1 MSDFAKEII
10 SVNIEDEL
18 KQSYLSYA
26 LSVIHG
32 RALPDI
38 RDGLKPVHRRILYAM
53 YDLKNSYNKPYK
65 KSARVVGDVIGKY
78 HPHGDS
84 AVYDAMV
91 RMAQDFSM
99 RYPIVEGQGN
109 FGSIDG
115 DPPAAMR
122 YTEVRMAKITDQM
135 YGDIEKETVSYSPN
149 YDGSEFIPDVLPTK
163 IPNLLVNGSSGIAV
177 GMATNI
183 PPHNLTEVL
192 NASVNLINDPK
203 LSIDDLIKDIS
214 GPDFPTG
221 GTIDGKAGIYEAYK
235 TGRGIIHIRSN
246 TSIEED
252 EKSGKQ
258 SLIINEIPFMVN
270 KAKMLEKIA
279 ELVKEK
285 KIEGITEIR
294 DESDKDGLRVVI
306 EVRKGDSVEV
316 LENNLFAQ
324 TQLEQSFGINF
335 TVLVDG
341 QPKEVNLK
349 EMLEAF
355 IKHRKDIITKRT
367 KYDLKKAKDRGH
379 IVEGL
384 MVAIANID
392 EVITIIKKSKDPK
405 LAADAICKKVWK
417 AGPVEA
423 ILKKVGKD
431 ACKPKGLSNDLGING
446 KKYKLSPDQ
455 AKAILELRLGRLTGL
470 EQDNLSNEFSD
481 IVAKII
487 DLQKILDDKETLKN
501 LMIEE
506 LEEVKTNFGDERRTL
521 INDTRR
527 GITNEDLIPEEM
539 RVLTVSRSGYAKT
552 QPLDEYRE
560 QRRGGQGKA
569 AAAVKEED
577 LIQNLYVLSSHMQIL
592 CFTTKGKVFWLKV
605 YEIPVASRTSKGRPL
620 VNMLNLDDDESVSD
634 ILPVS
639 EFSDD
644 QFIFMATRNG
654 TTKKT
659 NLSLFSK
666 KYKSGIKAINL
677 DEDDKLVGTAITSG
691 DNEILLA
698 SSSGKLIRFNES
710 HVRPMGRTAR
720 GVRGIRLKKDEKLI
734 SLMIADSEKTILCVS
749 ENGYGKKT
757 ALDDFPSHN
766 RGGQGVISMKTSERN
781 GSMVSAALVEDE
793 DGIMLISDKGT
804 MIRTSVSQVPTLS
817 RNTQGVKVITPK
829 EGEKLIECVT
839 IPTRTKITK
848 RTNNAQMEFLRWARC
863 HI

>member
-1 MSDFAKEII
+1 MSEFAKEII

-53 YDLKNSYNKPYK
+53 YDLKNSYNRPYK

-192 NASVNLINDPK
+192 NASVNLIKNPK

-258 SLIINEIPFMVN
+258 SLIIHEIPFMVN

-279 ELVKEK
+279 ELVKDK

-306 EVRKGDSVEV
+306 EVRKGDSVDV

-355 IKHRKDIITKRT
+355 VKHRKDIITKRT

-405 LAADAICKKVWK
+405 LAADALCKKVWK

-431 ACKPKGLSNDLGING
+431 ACKPKGLSKDLGING

-470 EQDNLSNEFSD
+470 EQDNLGNEFSD

-487 DLQKILDDKETLKN
+487 DLQKILDDKETLKS
-501 LMIEE
+501 LMIDE
-506 LEEVKTNFGDERRTL
+506 LEEVKSNFGDDRKTL

-552 QPLDEYRE
+552 QPLGEYRE

-620 VNMLNLDDDESVSD
+620 VNMLNLDDDESVSE

-639 EFSDD
+639 EFRED

-691 DNEILLA
+691 DEEILLA
-698 SSSGKLIRFNES
+698 SSAGKLIRFNES

-720 GVRGIRLKKDEKLI
+720 GVRGLRLKKGEKLI
-734 SLMIADSEKTILCVS
+734 SLMIANPEKTILCVS

-817 RNTQGVKVITPK
+817 RNTQGVKIISPK

-839 IPTRTKITK
+839 IPKED
-848 RTNNAQMEFLRWARC
+848 NQDEEE
-863 HI
+863 

>member
-1 MSDFAKEII
+1 MSEFAKEILPV
-10 SVNIEDEL
+10 SIENEL

-38 RDGLKPVHRRILYAM
+38 RDGLKPVHRRILFAM

-99 RYPIVEGQGN
+99 RYTLVEGQVN

-135 YGDIEKETVSYSPN
+135 LADLEKETVSFSEN
-149 YDGSEFIPDVLPTK
+149 YDGSEHIPDVLPTK
-163 IPNLLVNGSSGIAV
+163 IPNLLINGSSGIAV

-183 PPHNLTEVL
+183 PPHNLTEVI
-192 NASVNLINDPK
+192 NASINLINNPK
-203 LSIDDLIKDIS
+203 ISIDEIIKDIS

-235 TGRGIIHIRSN
+235 TGRGIIHIRSK

-252 EKSGKQ
+252 KNGKQ
-258 SLIINEIPFMVN
+258 SLIIHEIPYMVN
-270 KAKMLEKIA
+270 KARMLEKIA
-279 ELVKEK
+279 ELVKDK

-341 QPKEVNLK
+341 QPKEVDIK
-349 EMLEAF
+349 EILSAF
-355 IKHRKDIITKRT
+355 VKHRKEIIIKRT
-367 KYDLKKAKDRGH
+367 KYDLKKTKERGH

-392 EVITIIKKSKDPK
+392 EVIQIIKKSKDPK
-405 LAADAICKKVWK
+405 IAAEALCKKVWK

-431 ACKPKGLSNDLGING
+431 ACKPSGISKDAGISG
-446 KKYKLSPDQ
+446 KKYKLSKEQ

-470 EQDNLSNEFSD
+470 EQDNLSKEFNE
-481 IVAKII
+481 IINKII
-487 DLQKILDDKETLKN
+487 ELQKILDDKDTLKA
-501 LMIEE
+501 LMISE
-506 LEEVKTNFGDERRTL
+506 LDEIKNNFGDERKTD

-527 GITNEDLIPEEM
+527 GITNEDLIPEET

-569 AAAVKEED
+569 AASVKEED
-577 LIQNLYVLSSHMQIL
+577 LIQNLYVLSSHDQIL

-620 VNMLNLDDDESVSD
+620 VNMLKLDDDERVSD
-634 ILPVS
+634 ILPVND
-639 EFSDD
+639 FSDE
-644 QFIFMATRNG
+644 QYIYMATKKG
-654 TTKKT
+654 TNKKS
-659 NLSLFSK
+659 NLSFFAK

-677 DEDDKLVGTAITSG
+677 DDDDRLIGTAITNG
-691 DNEILLA
+691 QDEILLA
-698 SSSGKLIRFNES
+698 SSSGKLIRFHES
-710 HVRPMGRTAR
+710 KVRPMGRTAR
-720 GVRGIRLKKDEKLI
+720 GVRGMKLKKGESLI
-734 SLMIADSEKTILCVS
+734 SLMVADNTKTVLSFS

-757 ALDDFPSHN
+757 KLDDFPTHN
-766 RGGQGVISMKTSERN
+766 RGGQGVISIKTSERN
-781 GSMVSAALVEDE
+781 GLMVSAKLVEDD

-804 MIRTSVSQVPTLS
+804 MIRTNVNQVPTLS
-817 RNTQGVKVITPK
+817 RNTQGVKIISPK
-829 EGEKLIECVT
+829 DGEKLIECVN
-839 IPTRTKITK
+839 IPKEET
-848 RTNNAQMEFLRWARC
+848 EEE
-863 HI
+863 

>member
-192 NASVNLINDPK
+192 NASVNLINNPK

-335 TVLVDG
+335 TVLIDG

-405 LAADAICKKVWK
+405 LAADALCKKVWK

-431 ACKPKGLSNDLGING
+431 ACKPKGLSKDLGING

-481 IVAKII
+481 IVSKII

-527 GITNEDLIPEEM
+527 GITNEDLIPEEI

-677 DEDDKLVGTAITSG
+677 DEGDKLVGTAITSG

-734 SLMIADSEKTILCVS
+734 SLMIADPEKTILCVS

-804 MIRTSVSQVPTLS
+804 MIRTSVSQVPTLR

-839 IPTRTKITK
+839 IPKED
-848 RTNNAQMEFLRWARC
+848 NEEGE
-863 HI
+863 

>member
-1 MSDFAKEII
+1 MTDFAKEII
-10 SVNIEDEL
+10 PINIEDEL

-38 RDGLKPVHRRILYAM
+38 RDGLKPVHRRILFAM

-91 RMAQDFSM
+91 RMAQDFSL
-99 RYPIVEGQGN
+99 RYTLVEGQGN

-122 YTEVRMAKITDQM
+122 YTEVRMAKITDM
-135 YGDIEKETVSYSPN
+135 MLGDLEKETVSFSPN

-163 IPNLLVNGSSGIAV
+163 IPQLLINGSSGIAV

-183 PPHNLTEVL
+183 PPHNLNEV
-192 NASVNLINDPK
+192 VTGCINLIENPD
-203 LSIDDLIKDIS
+203 LTIDDLIKDIP

-221 GTIDGKAGIYEAYK
+221 GTIDGRAGIYDAYK

-252 EKSGKQ
+252 KSGKQ
-258 SLIINEIPFMVN
+258 SLIIDEIPFMVN
-270 KAKMLEKIA
+270 KARMLEKIA
-279 ELVKEK
+279 ELVKDK

-306 EVRKGDSVEV
+306 EVRKGESVEV

-324 TQLEQSFGINF
+324 TQLEQSFGINL
-335 TVLVDG
+335 TVLSKG

-349 EMLEAF
+349 EILEAF
-355 IKHRKDIITKRT
+355 IEHRKDVIIKRT

-384 MVAIANID
+384 MVSIANID
-392 EVITIIKKSKDPK
+392 EVISIIKKSKDPK
-405 LAADAICKKVWK
+405 VAAEELCKKLWD
-417 AGPVEA
+417 AGPLSA
-423 ILKKVGKD
+423 ILKKVGED
-431 ACKPKGLSNDLGING
+431 ACKPEDLPKDVGING
-446 KKYKLSPDQ
+446 KKYKLSALQ

-470 EQDNLSNEFSD
+470 EQDNLNNEFND
-481 IVAKII
+481 IIAKILE
-487 DLQKILDDKETLKN
+487 LQNILDDKATLKALIIN
-501 LMIEE
+501 E
-506 LEEVKTNFGDERRTL
+506 LNEIKNNFGDERKTL

-527 GITNEDLIPEEM
+527 GITNEDLIPEET

-569 AAAVKEED
+569 AASVKEED
-577 LIQNLYVLSSHMQIL
+577 LIQNLYVLSSHVQIL

-605 YEIPVASRTSKGRPL
+605 YEIPVASRISKGRPL
-620 VNMLNLDDDESVSD
+620 VNMLNLDDDESVSE
-634 ILPVS
+634 ILPVE
-639 EFSDD
+639 EFTEDK
-644 QFIFMATRNG
+644 FIFMATKKG

-659 NLSLFSK
+659 NLSLFAK

-677 DEDDKLVGTAITSG
+677 DDDDVLIGTAITSG
-691 DNEILLA
+691 NDEILLA
-698 SSSGKLIRFNES
+698 SSSGKLIRFSES

-720 GVRGIRLKKDEKLI
+720 GVRGITLKKDEKLI
-734 SLMIADSEKTILCVS
+734 SLMVGDETKTILCVS

-757 ALDDFPSHN
+757 NLDDFPSHN
-766 RGGQGVISMKTSERN
+766 RGGQGVISMKTSDRN
-781 GSMVSAALVEDE
+781 GSMVSSTLVEDN

-804 MIRTSVSQVPTLS
+804 MIRTSVEQVPTLS
-817 RNTQGVKVITPK
+817 RNTQGVKIITPK

-839 IPTRTKITK
+839 IPQEEEDVVEEQEK
-848 RTNNAQMEFLRWARC
+848 
-863 HI
+863 

>member
-1 MSDFAKEII
+1 MTDFAKEILPV
-10 SVNIEDEL
+10 SIENEL

-99 RYPIVEGQGN
+99 RYTLVEGQGN

-135 YGDIEKETVSYSPN
+135 LADLEKETVSFSEN
-149 YDGSEFIPDVLPTK
+149 YDGSEHIPDVLPTK
-163 IPNLLVNGSSGIAV
+163 IPNLLINGSSGIAV

-183 PPHNLTEVL
+183 PPHNLTEVI
-192 NASVNLINDPK
+192 NASINLINNPK
-203 LSIDDLIKDIS
+203 TSIDEIIKDIS

-221 GTIDGKAGIYEAYK
+221 GIIDGKAGIYEAYK
-235 TGRGIIHIRSN
+235 TGRGIIHIRSK

-252 EKSGKQ
+252 KNGKQ
-258 SLIINEIPFMVN
+258 SLIIHEIPYMVN
-270 KAKMLEKIA
+270 KARMLEKIA
-279 ELVKEK
+279 ELVKDK

-341 QPKEVNLK
+341 QPKEVDIK
-349 EMLEAF
+349 EILSAF
-355 IKHRKDIITKRT
+355 VKHRKEIIIKRT
-367 KYDLKKAKDRGH
+367 KYDLKKTKERGH

-392 EVITIIKKSKDPK
+392 EVIQIIKKSKDPK
-405 LAADAICKKVWK
+405 IAAEALCKKVWK

-431 ACKPKGLSNDLGING
+431 ACKPSGISKDAGISG
-446 KKYKLSPDQ
+446 KKYKLSKEQ

-470 EQDNLSNEFSD
+470 EQDNLSKEFNE
-481 IVAKII
+481 IINKII
-487 DLQKILDDKETLKN
+487 ELQKILDDKDTLKA
-501 LMIEE
+501 LMISE
-506 LEEVKTNFGDERRTL
+506 LDEIKNNFGDERKTD

-527 GITNEDLIPEEM
+527 GITNEDLIPEET

-569 AAAVKEED
+569 AASVKEED
-577 LIQNLYVLSSHMQIL
+577 LIQNLYVLSSHDQIL

-620 VNMLNLDDDESVSD
+620 VNMLKLDDDERVSD
-634 ILPVS
+634 ILPVND
-639 EFSDD
+639 FSDD
-644 QFIFMATRNG
+644 QYIYMATKKG
-654 TTKKT
+654 TNKKS
-659 NLSLFSK
+659 NLSFFAK

-677 DEDDKLVGTAITSG
+677 DDDDRLIGTAITNG
-691 DNEILLA
+691 QDEILLA
-698 SSSGKLIRFNES
+698 SSSGKLIRFHES
-710 HVRPMGRTAR
+710 KVRPMGRTAR
-720 GVRGIRLKKDEKLI
+720 GVRGMKLKKGESLI
-734 SLMIADSEKTILCVS
+734 SLMVADNTKTVLCVS

-757 ALDDFPSHN
+757 KLDDFPTHN
-766 RGGQGVISMKTSERN
+766 RGGQGVISIKTSERN
-781 GSMVSAALVEDE
+781 GLMVSAKLVEDD

-804 MIRTSVSQVPTLS
+804 MIRTNVNQVPTLS
-817 RNTQGVKVITPK
+817 RNTQGVKIISPK
-829 EGEKLIECVT
+829 DGEKLIECVN
-839 IPTRTKITK
+839 IPKEET
-848 RTNNAQMEFLRWARC
+848 EEEE
-863 HI
+863 

>member
-1 MSDFAKEII
+1 MTDFAKEII
-10 SVNIEDEL
+10 PVNIEDEL

-38 RDGLKPVHRRILYAM
+38 RDGLKPVHRRILFAM

-91 RMAQDFSM
+91 RMAQDFSL
-99 RYPIVEGQGN
+99 RYTLVEGQGN

-122 YTEVRMAKITDQM
+122 YTEVRMAKITDM
-135 YGDIEKETVSYSPN
+135 MLGDLEKETVSFSPN

-163 IPNLLVNGSSGIAV
+163 IPNLLINGSSGIAV

-183 PPHNLTEVL
+183 PPHNLNEVITGCI
-192 NASVNLINDPK
+192 NLIEDPN
-203 LSIDDLIKDIS
+203 LSIDDLIKDIP

-221 GTIDGKAGIYEAYK
+221 GTIDGRAGIYEAYK

-252 EKSGKQ
+252 KSGKQ
-258 SLIINEIPFMVN
+258 SLIIDEIPFMVN
-270 KAKMLEKIA
+270 KARMLEKIA

-324 TQLEQSFGINF
+324 TQLEQSFGINL
-335 TVLVDG
+335 TVLSKG

-349 EMLEAF
+349 EILEAF
-355 IKHRKDIITKRT
+355 IDHRKDVIIKRT
-367 KYDLKKAKDRGH
+367 KYDLRKAKDRGH

-384 MVAIANID
+384 MVSIANID
-392 EVITIIKKSKDPK
+392 EVISIIKKSKDPK
-405 LAADAICKKVWK
+405 VAAEELCKKQWD
-417 AGPVEA
+417 AGPLSA
-423 ILKKVGKD
+423 ILKKVGED
-431 ACKPKGLSNDLGING
+431 ACKPEDLPKDVGING
-446 KKYKLSPDQ
+446 KKYKLSALQ

-470 EQDNLSNEFSD
+470 EQDNLNNEFND
-481 IVAKII
+481 IIAKILE
-487 DLQKILDDKETLKN
+487 LQNILDDKATLKA
-501 LMIEE
+501 LIIDE
-506 LEEVKTNFGDERRTL
+506 LNNIKNNFGDERKTL

-527 GITNEDLIPEEM
+527 GITNEDLIPEET
-539 RVLTVSRSGYAKT
+539 RVLTISRSGYAKT

-569 AAAVKEED
+569 AASVKEED
-577 LIQNLYVLSSHMQIL
+577 LIQNLYVLSSHVQIL

-605 YEIPVASRTSKGRPL
+605 YEIPVASRISKGRPL
-620 VNMLNLDDDESVSD
+620 VNMLNLDDDESVSE
-634 ILPVS
+634 ILPVE
-639 EFSDD
+639 EFSEDK
-644 QFIFMATRNG
+644 FIFMATKKG

-659 NLSLFSK
+659 NLSLFAK

-677 DEDDKLVGTAITSG
+677 DDDDVLIGTAITSG

-698 SSSGKLIRFNES
+698 SSSGKLIRFSES

-720 GVRGIRLKKDEKLI
+720 GVRGITLKKGEKLI
-734 SLMIADSEKTILCVS
+734 SLMVGDETKTILCVS

-757 ALDDFPSHN
+757 NLDDFPSHN
-766 RGGQGVISMKTSERN
+766 RGGQGVISMKTSDRN
-781 GSMVSAALVEDE
+781 GSMVSSTLVEDN

-804 MIRTSVSQVPTLS
+804 MIRTSVEQVPTLS
-817 RNTQGVKVITPK
+817 RNTQGVKIITPK

-839 IPTRTKITK
+839 IPQEEEDVVEELEK
-848 RTNNAQMEFLRWARC
+848 
-863 HI
+863 

>member
-1 MSDFAKEII
+1 MSDFAKEIL

-135 YGDIEKETVSYSPN
+135 YGDIEKDTVSYSPN

-192 NASVNLINDPK
+192 NASINLINNPK
-203 LSIDDLIKDIS
+203 ISIDDLIKDIS

-235 TGRGIIHIRSN
+235 TGRGIIHTRSN

-258 SLIINEIPFMVN
+258 SLIVNEIPYMVN
-270 KAKMLEKIA
+270 KARMLEKIA

-355 IKHRKDIITKRT
+355 VKHRKDIITKRT
-367 KYDLKKAKDRGH
+367 KYDLKKAKERGH

-405 LAADAICKKVWK
+405 IAAEALCKKSWK

-423 ILKKVGKD
+423 ILKKVGND
-431 ACKPKGLSNDLGING
+431 ACKPKGLSKELGIKG
-446 KKYKLSPDQ
+446 KKYKLSSDQ

-470 EQDNLSNEFSD
+470 EQDNLSNEFAD
-481 IVAKII
+481 IVSKII

-501 LMIEE
+501 LMIDE
-506 LEEVKTNFGDERRTL
+506 LDEIKKNFGDERRTL

-639 EFSDD
+639 EFSENEY
-644 QFIFMATRNG
+644 IFMATKKG

-677 DEDDKLVGTAITSG
+677 DEDDKLIGTAITSG
-691 DNEILLA
+691 EEEILLA
-698 SSSGKLIRFNES
+698 SSAGKLIRFNET

-734 SLMIADSEKTILCVS
+734 SLMVGDPSKTILCVS
-749 ENGYGKKT
+749 ENGFGKKT
-757 ALDDFPSHN
+757 KLDDFPSHN
-766 RGGQGVISMKTSERN
+766 RGGQGVISMKTSDRN

-804 MIRTSVSQVPTLS
+804 MIRTSVSQVPTLN
-817 RNTQGVKVITPK
+817 RNTQGVKIISPK
-829 EGEKLIECVT
+829 DGEKLIECVT
-839 IPTRTKITK
+839 IP
-848 RTNNAQMEFLRWARC
+848 NEEDQEE
-863 HI
+863 

>member
-1 MSDFAKEII
+1 MSEFAKEII

-53 YDLKNSYNKPYK
+53 YDLKNSYNRPYK

-192 NASVNLINDPK
+192 NASVNLIKNPK

-258 SLIINEIPFMVN
+258 SLIIHEIPFMVN

-279 ELVKEK
+279 ELVKDK

-306 EVRKGDSVEV
+306 EVRKGDSVDV

-335 TVLVDG
+335 TVLVEG

-355 IKHRKDIITKRT
+355 VKHRKDIITKRT

-405 LAADAICKKVWK
+405 LAADALCKKVWK

-431 ACKPKGLSNDLGING
+431 ACKPKGLSKDLGING
-446 KKYKLSPDQ
+446 KKYKLSSDQ

-487 DLQKILDDKETLKN
+487 DLQKILDDKETLKS
-501 LMIEE
+501 LMIDE
-506 LEEVKTNFGDERRTL
+506 LEEVKSNFGDDRKTL

-620 VNMLNLDDDESVSD
+620 VNMLNLDDDESVSE

-639 EFSDD
+639 EFRED

-691 DNEILLA
+691 DEEILLA
-698 SSSGKLIRFNES
+698 SSAGKLIRFNES

-720 GVRGIRLKKDEKLI
+720 GVRGLRLKKGEKLI
-734 SLMIADSEKTILCVS
+734 SLMIANPEKTILCVS

-817 RNTQGVKVITPK
+817 RNTQGVKIISPK

-839 IPTRTKITK
+839 IPKED
-848 RTNNAQMEFLRWARC
+848 NEEEEE
-863 HI
+863 

>member
-10 SVNIEDEL
+10 NVNIQDEL

-38 RDGLKPVHRRILYAM
+38 RDGLKPVHRRILFAM
-53 YDLKNSYNKPYK
+53 HDLKNTYNKPYK

-84 AVYDAMV
+84 AVYEAMV

-99 RYPIVEGQGN
+99 RYMVVEGQGN

-115 DPPAAMR
+115 DRPAAMR
-122 YTEVRMAKITDQM
+122 YTEVRMAKITDHM
-135 YGDIEKETVSYSPN
+135 LNDLEKDTVSFSPN

-163 IPNLLVNGSSGIAV
+163 VPYLLINGSSGIAV

-183 PPHNLTEVL
+183 PPHNLTEV
-192 NASVNLINDPK
+192 INGCLK
-203 LSIDDLIKDIS
+203 LVDNPDSSIDELIHEIS

-221 GTIDGKAGIYEAYK
+221 GTIDGRAGIYEAYK

-252 EKSGKQ
+252 KNGKQ
-258 SLIINEIPFMVN
+258 SLIVNEIPYMVN

-324 TQLEQSFGINF
+324 TQLEQSFGINL
-335 TVLVDG
+335 TVLVEG

-349 EMLEAF
+349 EILEAF

-367 KYDLKKAKDRGH
+367 IFDLKKAKERGH

-405 LAADAICKKVWK
+405 VAAEALIKKQWK

-431 ACKPKGLSNDLGING
+431 ACKPLDIKAEYGLNG
-446 KKYKLSPDQ
+446 KKYKLSPEQ

-470 EQDNLSNEFSD
+470 EQDNLNSEFSD
-481 IVAKII
+481 IIEKI
-487 DLQKILDDKETLKN
+487 LEFQKILDDKATLEALLVDELNEIKN
-501 LMIEE
+501 
-506 LEEVKTNFGDERRTL
+506 NFGDERRTL

-527 GITNEDLIPEEM
+527 GITNEDLIPEET
-539 RVLTVSRSGYAKT
+539 RVLTISRSGYAKT

-577 LIQNLYVLSSHMQIL
+577 LIQNLYVLSSHTQIL

-634 ILPVS
+634 ILPVG
-639 EFSDD
+639 EFSEDE
-644 QFIFMATRNG
+644 FVFMATRNG

-677 DEDDKLVGTAITSG
+677 DDDDRLIGTAITTG
-691 DNEILLA
+691 NQEILLA
-698 SSSGKLIRFNES
+698 SSAGKLIRFAEDQ
-710 HVRPMGRTAR
+710 VRHMGRTAR
-720 GVRGIRLKKDEKLI
+720 GVRGMKLKKDEKII
-734 SLMIADSEKTILCVS
+734 SLMIADDTKTVLCVS

-757 ALDDFPSHN
+757 NLDDFPAHN

-781 GSMVSAALVEDE
+781 GLMVSSALVD
-793 DGIMLISDKGT
+793 DDAGIMLISDKGT
-804 MIRTSVSQVPTLS
+804 MIRTSVSQIPTLS

-829 EGEKLIECVT
+829 DGEKLIECVT
-839 IPTRTKITK
+839 IPDEDEDEVE
-848 RTNNAQMEFLRWARC
+848 ASE
-863 HI
+863 

>member
-1 MSDFAKEII
+1 MSEFAKEII

-135 YGDIEKETVSYSPN
+135 YGDLEKETVSFSPN

-163 IPNLLVNGSSGIAV
+163 IPTLLVNGSSGIAV

-192 NASVNLINDPK
+192 NACINLINDPK

-221 GTIDGKAGIYEAYK
+221 GTIDGRAGIYEAYK
-235 TGRGIIHIRSN
+235 TGRGIIHTRSN

-258 SLIINEIPFMVN
+258 SLIINEIPYMVN
-270 KAKMLEKIA
+270 KARMLEKIA
-279 ELVKEK
+279 ELVKDK

-355 IKHRKDIITKRT
+355 VKHRKDIITKRT
-367 KYDLKKAKDRGH
+367 KYDLKKAKERGH

-405 LAADAICKKVWK
+405 LAAEALCKKDWK

-423 ILKKVGKD
+423 ILKKVGSD
-431 ACKPKGLSNDLGING
+431 ACKPKGLSKDLGISG
-446 KKYKLSPDQ
+446 KKYKLSADQ

-470 EQDNLSNEFSD
+470 EQDNLSNEFAD
-481 IVAKII
+481 IVSKIT
-487 DLQKILDDKETLKN
+487 DLQKILDDKVVLKT
-501 LMIEE
+501 LMINE
-506 LEEVKTNFGDERRTL
+506 LDEIRNNFGDERRTK

-634 ILPVS
+634 ILPVN
-639 EFSDD
+639 EFSED
-644 QFIFMATRNG
+644 QFIFMATKKG

-677 DEDDKLVGTAITSG
+677 DDDDKLIGTAITSG
-691 DNEILLA
+691 DDEILLA

-710 HVRPMGRTAR
+710 HVRQMGRTAR
-720 GVRGIRLKKDEKLI
+720 GVRGIRLKKDERLI
-734 SLMIADSEKTILCVS
+734 SLMVGDPMKTILCVS

-757 ALDDFPSHN
+757 KLDDFPSHN

-804 MIRTSVSQVPTLS
+804 MIRTSVAQVPTLS
-817 RNTQGVKVITPK
+817 RNTQGVKIISPK
-829 EGEKLIECVT
+829 DGEKLIECVT
-839 IPTRTKITK
+839 IP
-848 RTNNAQMEFLRWARC
+848 NEEDQEEE
-863 HI
+863 

>member
-53 YDLKNSYNKPYK
+53 YDLKNSFNKPYK

-99 RYPIVEGQGN
+99 RYMLVQGQGN

-135 YGDIEKETVSYSPN
+135 LNDLEKETVSFSPN
-149 YDGSEFIPDVLPTK
+149 YDGSEYIPDVLPTK

-183 PPHNLTEVL
+183 PPHNLNEVI
-192 NASVNLINDPK
+192 NGSISLIHNPK
-203 LSIDDLIKDIS
+203 ISIDELIKDIS

-235 TGRGIIHIRSN
+235 TGRGIIHVRSN

-252 EKSGKQ
+252 KSGKQ

-270 KAKMLEKIA
+270 KARMLEKIA
-279 ELVKEK
+279 ELVKDK

-306 EVRKGDSVEV
+306 EIRKGDSADVI
-316 LENNLFAQ
+316 ENNLFSQ

-349 EMLEAF
+349 EMLHAF
-355 IKHRKDIITKRT
+355 IKHRKEIITKRT
-367 KYDLKKAKDRGH
+367 KYDLKKAKERGH

-392 EVITIIKKSKDPK
+392 EVILIIKKSKDPK
-405 LAADAICKKVWK
+405 VASEALSKKIWK

-423 ILKKVGKD
+423 ILKKVGND
-431 ACKPKGLSNDLGING
+431 ACKPKGIDKSLGIKG
-446 KKYKLSPDQ
+446 KKYKLSNDQ

-470 EQDNLSNEFSD
+470 EQDNLSSEFNE
-481 IVAKII
+481 IVTKIMA
-487 DLQKILDDKETLKN
+487 LQKILDDKDTLKS

-506 LEEVKTNFGDERRTL
+506 LEDIQNSFGDDRKTK

-527 GITNEDLIPEEM
+527 GITNEDLIPEET

-569 AAAVKEED
+569 AASVKEED
-577 LIQNLYVLSSHMQIL
+577 LIQNLYVLSSHVQIL

-620 VNMLNLDDDESVSD
+620 VNMLNLDDDESVSE
-634 ILPVS
+634 ILPVD
-639 EFSDD
+639 EFSEDK
-644 QFIFMATRNG
+644 FIFMATQKG

-659 NLSLFSK
+659 QLSLFAK

-677 DEDDKLVGTAITSG
+677 DEDDKLIGSAITSG
-691 DNEILLA
+691 NDEILLA
-698 SSSGKLIRFNES
+698 SNAGKLIRFNES
-710 HVRPMGRTAR
+710 HVRAMGRTAR
-720 GVRGIRLKKDEKLI
+720 GVRGIKLKKDAKLI
-734 SLMIADSEKTILCVS
+734 SLMLGNPNKTILCVS

-757 ALDDFPSHN
+757 KLDDFPSHN

-781 GSMVSAALVEDE
+781 GLMVSATLVDDE

-804 MIRTSVSQVPTLS
+804 MIRTSVSQIPTLS
-817 RNTQGVKVITPK
+817 RNTQGVKIITPK
-829 EGEKLIECVT
+829 EGEKLTECVN
-839 IPTRTKITK
+839 IPSEEE
-848 RTNNAQMEFLRWARC
+848 QE
-863 HI
+863 

>member
-1 MSDFAKEII
+1 MSEFAKEII

-53 YDLKNSYNKPYK
+53 YDLKNSYNRPYK

-192 NASVNLINDPK
+192 NASVNLIKNPK
-203 LSIDDLIKDIS
+203 LSIDDLIKNIS

-258 SLIINEIPFMVN
+258 SLIIHEIPFMVN

-279 ELVKEK
+279 ELVKDK

-306 EVRKGDSVEV
+306 EVRKGDSVDV

-355 IKHRKDIITKRT
+355 VKHRKDIITKRT

-405 LAADAICKKVWK
+405 LAADALCKKVWK

-431 ACKPKGLSNDLGING
+431 ACKPKGLSKDLGING

-487 DLQKILDDKETLKN
+487 DLQKILDDKETLKS
-501 LMIEE
+501 LMIDE
-506 LEEVKTNFGDERRTL
+506 LEEVKSNFGDDRKTL

-620 VNMLNLDDDESVSD
+620 VNMLNLDDDESVSE

-639 EFSDD
+639 EFRED

-691 DNEILLA
+691 DEEILLA
-698 SSSGKLIRFNES
+698 SSAGKLIRFNES

-720 GVRGIRLKKDEKLI
+720 GVRGLRLKKGEKLI
-734 SLMIADSEKTILCVS
+734 SLMIANPEKTILCVS

-817 RNTQGVKVITPK
+817 RNTQGVKIISPK

-839 IPTRTKITK
+839 IPKED
-848 RTNNAQMEFLRWARC
+848 NEEEEE
-863 HI
+863 

>member
-10 SVNIEDEL
+10 NVNIQDEL

-38 RDGLKPVHRRILYAM
+38 RDGLKPVHRRILFAM
-53 YDLKNSYNKPYK
+53 HDLKNTYNKPYK

-84 AVYDAMV
+84 AVYEAMV

-99 RYPIVEGQGN
+99 RYMVVEGQGN

-115 DPPAAMR
+115 DRPAAMR
-122 YTEVRMAKITDQM
+122 YTEVRMAKITDHM
-135 YGDIEKETVSYSPN
+135 LGDLEKDTVSFSPN

-163 IPNLLVNGSSGIAV
+163 IPYLLINGSSGIAV

-183 PPHNLTEVL
+183 PPHNLTEV
-192 NASVNLINDPK
+192 INGCLK
-203 LSIDDLIKDIS
+203 LVEKPDSSIDDLIHEIS

-221 GTIDGKAGIYEAYK
+221 GTIDGRAGIYEAYK

-252 EKSGKQ
+252 KNGKQ
-258 SLIINEIPFMVN
+258 SLIVNEIPYMVN

-324 TQLEQSFGINF
+324 TQLEQSFGINL

-341 QPKEVNLK
+341 QPREVNLK
-349 EMLEAF
+349 EILEAF
-355 IKHRKDIITKRT
+355 IKHRKNIITKRT
-367 KYDLKKAKDRGH
+367 IFDLKKAKERGH

-405 LAADAICKKVWK
+405 VAAEALIKKQWK

-431 ACKPKGLSNDLGING
+431 ACKPLDTKAEYGLNG

-470 EQDNLSNEFSD
+470 EQDNLNSEFSD
-481 IVAKII
+481 IVEKILE
-487 DLQKILDDKETLKN
+487 LQKILDDKATLETILVNELNEIKN
-501 LMIEE
+501 
-506 LEEVKTNFGDERRTL
+506 NFGDERRTL

-527 GITNEDLIPEEM
+527 GITNEDLIPEET
-539 RVLTVSRSGYAKT
+539 RVLTISRSGYAKT

-577 LIQNLYVLSSHMQIL
+577 LIQNLYVLSSHTQIL

-634 ILPVS
+634 ILPVG
-639 EFSDD
+639 EFSED
-644 QFIFMATRNG
+644 QFVFMATRNG

-677 DEDDKLVGTAITSG
+677 DDDDRLIGTAITNGSQ
-691 DNEILLA
+691 EILLA
-698 SSSGKLIRFNES
+698 SSSGKLIRFEEDQ
-710 HVRPMGRTAR
+710 VRHMGRTAR
-720 GVRGIRLKKDEKLI
+720 GVRGMKLKKDEKII
-734 SLMIADSEKTILCVS
+734 SLMIADNTKTVLCVS

-757 ALDDFPSHN
+757 NLDDFPAHN

-781 GSMVSAALVEDE
+781 GLMVSSALVD
-793 DGIMLISDKGT
+793 DDAGIMLISDKGT
-804 MIRTSVSQVPTLS
+804 MIRTSVSQIPTLS

-829 EGEKLIECVT
+829 DGEKLIECVT
-839 IPTRTKITK
+839 IPDEDE
-848 RTNNAQMEFLRWARC
+848 NEVEEEASE
-863 HI
+863 

>member
-10 SVNIEDEL
+10 NVNIQDEL

-38 RDGLKPVHRRILYAM
+38 RDGLKPVHRRILFAM
-53 YDLKNSYNKPYK
+53 HDLKNTYNKPYK

-84 AVYDAMV
+84 AVYEAMV

-99 RYPIVEGQGN
+99 RYMVVEGQGN

-115 DPPAAMR
+115 DRPAAMR

-135 YGDIEKETVSYSPN
+135 LGDLEKDTVSFSPN

-163 IPNLLVNGSSGIAV
+163 IPNLLINGSSGIAV

-183 PPHNLTEVL
+183 PPHNLTEV
-192 NASVNLINDPK
+192 INGCLRLLSNPK
-203 LSIDDLIKDIS
+203 TSIDDLIQDIS

-246 TSIEED
+246 TTIEED
-252 EKSGKQ
+252 KNGKQ
-258 SLIINEIPFMVN
+258 SIVVNEIPYMVN

-316 LENNLFAQ
+316 LENNLFSQ
-324 TQLEQSFGINF
+324 TQLEQSFGINL
-335 TVLVDG
+335 TVLSEG

-349 EMLEAF
+349 EILEAF
-355 IKHRKDIITKRT
+355 IGHRKDIITKRT
-367 KYDLKKAKDRGH
+367 IFDLKKAKERGH

-405 LAADAICKKVWK
+405 VAAAALVKKSWK

-431 ACKPKGLSNDLGING
+431 ACKPSNVGAEYGLKG
-446 KKYKLSPDQ
+446 KKYKLSPEQ

-470 EQDNLSNEFSD
+470 EQDNLNAEFND
-481 IVAKII
+481 IVTKILE
-487 DLQKILDDKETLKN
+487 LQKILDDKSTLEA
-501 LMIEE
+501 LLVSE
-506 LEEVKTNFGDERRTL
+506 LNEIKDNFGDERRTL

-527 GITNEDLIPEEM
+527 GITNEDLIPEET
-539 RVLTVSRSGYAKT
+539 RVLTISRSGYAKT

-560 QRRGGQGKA
+560 QKRGGQGKA
-569 AAAVKEED
+569 AASVKEED
-577 LIQNLYVLSSHMQIL
+577 LIQNLYVLSSHTQIL

-620 VNMLNLDDDESVSD
+620 VNMLNLDDDESVSE
-634 ILPVS
+634 ILPVG

-644 QFIFMATRNG
+644 KFIFMATKNG

-677 DEDDKLVGTAITSG
+677 DDDDRLIGTAITDG
-691 DNEILLA
+691 NQQILLA
-698 SSSGKLIRFNES
+698 SSAGKLIRFNEE
-710 HVRPMGRTAR
+710 HVRHMGRTAR
-720 GVRGIRLKKDEKLI
+720 GVRGMKLKKGEKII
-734 SLMIADSEKTILCVS
+734 SLMIADNTKTVLCVS

-757 ALDDFPSHN
+757 NLDDFPSHN

-781 GSMVSAALVEDE
+781 GAMVSSALVND
-793 DGIMLISDKGT
+793 DAGIMLISDKGT
-804 MIRTSVSQVPTLS
+804 MIRTSVSQIPTLS

-839 IPTRTKITK
+839 IPDDGEDDDAKDG
-848 RTNNAQMEFLRWARC
+848 ASE
-863 HI
+863 

>member
-1 MSDFAKEII
+1 MSEFAKEILPV
-10 SVNIEDEL
+10 SIENEL

-38 RDGLKPVHRRILYAM
+38 RDGLKPVHRRILFAM

-99 RYPIVEGQGN
+99 RYTLVEGQGN

-135 YGDIEKETVSYSPN
+135 LADLEKETVSFSEN
-149 YDGSEFIPDVLPTK
+149 YDGSEHIPDVLPTK
-163 IPNLLVNGSSGIAV
+163 IPNLLINGSSGIAV

-183 PPHNLTEVL
+183 PPHNLTEVI
-192 NASVNLINDPK
+192 NASINLINNPK
-203 LSIDDLIKDIS
+203 ISIDEIIKDIS

-221 GTIDGKAGIYEAYK
+221 GIIDGKAGIYEAYK
-235 TGRGIIHIRSN
+235 TGRGIIHIRSK

-252 EKSGKQ
+252 KNGKQ
-258 SLIINEIPFMVN
+258 SLIIHEIPYMVN
-270 KAKMLEKIA
+270 KARMLEKIA
-279 ELVKEK
+279 ELVKDK

-341 QPKEVNLK
+341 QPKEVDIK
-349 EMLEAF
+349 EILSAF
-355 IKHRKDIITKRT
+355 VKHRKEIIIKRT
-367 KYDLKKAKDRGH
+367 KYDLKKTKERGH

-392 EVITIIKKSKDPK
+392 EVIQIIKKSKDPK
-405 LAADAICKKVWK
+405 IAAEALCKKSWK

-431 ACKPKGLSNDLGING
+431 ACKPSGISKDAGISG
-446 KKYKLSPDQ
+446 KKYKLSKEQ

-470 EQDNLSNEFSD
+470 EQDNLSKEFNEIID
-481 IVAKII
+481 KII
-487 DLQKILDDKETLKN
+487 QLQKILDDKDTLKA
-501 LMIEE
+501 LMISE
-506 LEEVKTNFGDERRTL
+506 LDEIKNNFGDERKTD

-527 GITNEDLIPEEM
+527 GITNEDLIPEET

-569 AAAVKEED
+569 AASVKEED
-577 LIQNLYVLSSHMQIL
+577 LIQNLYVLSSHDQIL

-620 VNMLNLDDDESVSD
+620 VNMLKLDDDERVSD
-634 ILPVS
+634 ILPVND
-639 EFSDD
+639 FSDD
-644 QFIFMATRNG
+644 QYIYMATKKG
-654 TTKKT
+654 TNKKS
-659 NLSLFSK
+659 NLSFFAK

-677 DEDDKLVGTAITSG
+677 DDDDRLIGTAITNG
-691 DNEILLA
+691 QDEILLA
-698 SSSGKLIRFNES
+698 SSSGKLIRFHES
-710 HVRPMGRTAR
+710 KVRPMGRTAR
-720 GVRGIRLKKDEKLI
+720 GVRGMKLKKGESLI
-734 SLMIADSEKTILCVS
+734 SLMVADNTKTVLCVS

-757 ALDDFPSHN
+757 KLDDFPTHN
-766 RGGQGVISMKTSERN
+766 RGGQGVISIKTSERN
-781 GSMVSAALVEDE
+781 GLMVSAKLVEDD

-804 MIRTSVSQVPTLS
+804 MIRTNVNQVPTLS
-817 RNTQGVKVITPK
+817 RNTQGVKIISPK
-829 EGEKLIECVT
+829 DGEKLIECVN
-839 IPTRTKITK
+839 IPKEET
-848 RTNNAQMEFLRWARC
+848 EEE
-863 HI
+863 

>member
-10 SVNIEDEL
+10 NVNIQDEL

-38 RDGLKPVHRRILYAM
+38 RDGLKPVHRRILFAM
-53 YDLKNSYNKPYK
+53 HDLKNTYNKPYK

-84 AVYDAMV
+84 AVYEAMV

-99 RYPIVEGQGN
+99 RYMVVEGQGN

-115 DPPAAMR
+115 DRPAAMR
-122 YTEVRMAKITDQM
+122 YTEVRMAKITDHM
-135 YGDIEKETVSYSPN
+135 LGDLEKDTVSFSPN

-163 IPNLLVNGSSGIAV
+163 VPYLLINGSSGIAV

-183 PPHNLTEVL
+183 PPHNLTEV
-192 NASVNLINDPK
+192 INGCLK
-203 LSIDDLIKDIS
+203 LVDNPDSSIDELIHEIS

-221 GTIDGKAGIYEAYK
+221 GTIDGRAGIYEAYK

-252 EKSGKQ
+252 KNGKQ
-258 SLIINEIPFMVN
+258 SLIVNEIPYMVN

-324 TQLEQSFGINF
+324 TQLEQSFGINL
-335 TVLVDG
+335 TVLVEG

-349 EMLEAF
+349 EILEAF

-367 KYDLKKAKDRGH
+367 IFDLKKAKERGH

-405 LAADAICKKVWK
+405 VAAEALIKKQWK

-431 ACKPKGLSNDLGING
+431 ACKPLDIKAEYGLNG
-446 KKYKLSPDQ
+446 KKYKLSPEQ

-470 EQDNLSNEFSD
+470 EQDNLNSEFTD
-481 IVAKII
+481 IIEKI
-487 DLQKILDDKETLKN
+487 LEFQKILDDKATLEALLVDELNEIKN
-501 LMIEE
+501 
-506 LEEVKTNFGDERRTL
+506 NFGDERRTL

-527 GITNEDLIPEEM
+527 GITNEDLIPEET
-539 RVLTVSRSGYAKT
+539 RVLTISRSGYAKT

-577 LIQNLYVLSSHMQIL
+577 LIQNLYVLSSHTQIL

-634 ILPVS
+634 ILPVG
-639 EFSDD
+639 EFSEDE
-644 QFIFMATRNG
+644 FVFMATRNG

-677 DEDDKLVGTAITSG
+677 DDDDRLIGTAITTG
-691 DNEILLA
+691 NQEILLA
-698 SSSGKLIRFNES
+698 SSAGKLIRFAEDQ
-710 HVRPMGRTAR
+710 VRHMGRTAR
-720 GVRGIRLKKDEKLI
+720 GVRGMKLKKDEKII
-734 SLMIADSEKTILCVS
+734 SLMIADDTKTVLCVS

-757 ALDDFPSHN
+757 NLDDFPAHN

-781 GSMVSAALVEDE
+781 GLMVSSALVD
-793 DGIMLISDKGT
+793 DDAGIMLISDKGT
-804 MIRTSVSQVPTLS
+804 MIRTSVSQIPTLS

-829 EGEKLIECVT
+829 DGEKLIECVT
-839 IPTRTKITK
+839 IPDEDEDEVE
-848 RTNNAQMEFLRWARC
+848 ASE
-863 HI
+863 

>member
-192 NASVNLINDPK
+192 NASVNLINNPK

-405 LAADAICKKVWK
+405 LAADALCKKVWK

-431 ACKPKGLSNDLGING
+431 ACKPKGLSKDLGING

-666 KYKSGIKAINL
+666 NINQ
-677 DEDDKLVGTAITSG
+677 V
-691 DNEILLA
+691 
-698 SSSGKLIRFNES
+698 
-710 HVRPMGRTAR
+710 
-720 GVRGIRLKKDEKLI
+720 LK
-734 SLMIADSEKTILCVS
+734 
-749 ENGYGKKT
+749 
-757 ALDDFPSHN
+757 
-766 RGGQGVISMKTSERN
+766 Q
-781 GSMVSAALVEDE
+781 
-793 DGIMLISDKGT
+793 
-804 MIRTSVSQVPTLS
+804 
-817 RNTQGVKVITPK
+817 
-829 EGEKLIECVT
+829 
-839 IPTRTKITK
+839 
-848 RTNNAQMEFLRWARC
+848 
-863 HI
+863 

>member
-1 MSDFAKEII
+1 MSEFAKEII

-135 YGDIEKETVSYSPN
+135 YGDHEKETVSFSPN

-163 IPNLLVNGSSGIAV
+163 IPTLLVNGSSGIAV

-192 NASVNLINDPK
+192 NACINLINDPK

-221 GTIDGKAGIYEAYK
+221 GTIDGRAGIYEAYK
-235 TGRGIIHIRSN
+235 TGRGIIHTRSN

-258 SLIINEIPFMVN
+258 SLIINEIPYMVN
-270 KAKMLEKIA
+270 KARMLEKIA
-279 ELVKEK
+279 ELVKDK

-355 IKHRKDIITKRT
+355 VKHRKDIITKRT
-367 KYDLKKAKDRGH
+367 KYDLKKAKERGH

-405 LAADAICKKVWK
+405 LAAEALCKKDWK

-423 ILKKVGKD
+423 ILKKVGSD
-431 ACKPKGLSNDLGING
+431 ACKPKGLSKDLGISG
-446 KKYKLSPDQ
+446 KKYKLSADQ

-470 EQDNLSNEFSD
+470 EQDNLSNEFAD
-481 IVAKII
+481 IVLKIT
-487 DLQKILDDKETLKN
+487 DLQKILDDKVVLKT
-501 LMIEE
+501 LMIDE
-506 LEEVKTNFGDERRTL
+506 LDEIRNNFGDERRTM
-521 INDTRR
+521 INDTRW

-577 LIQNLYVLSSHMQIL
+577 LIQNLYVLSSHIQIL

-634 ILPVS
+634 ILPVN
-639 EFSDD
+639 EFSED
-644 QFIFMATRNG
+644 QFIFMATKKG

-677 DEDDKLVGTAITSG
+677 DDDDKLIGTAITSG
-691 DNEILLA
+691 DDEILLA

-710 HVRPMGRTAR
+710 HVRQMGRTAR
-720 GVRGIRLKKDEKLI
+720 GVRGIRLKKDERLI
-734 SLMIADSEKTILCVS
+734 SLMVGDPMKTILCVS

-757 ALDDFPSHN
+757 KLDDFPSHN

-804 MIRTSVSQVPTLS
+804 MIRTSVAQVPTLS
-817 RNTQGVKVITPK
+817 RNTQGVKIISPK
-829 EGEKLIECVT
+829 DGEKLIECVT
-839 IPTRTKITK
+839 IP
-848 RTNNAQMEFLRWARC
+848 NEEDQEEE
-863 HI
+863 

>member
-53 YDLKNSYNKPYK
+53 YDLKNSFNKPYK

-99 RYPIVEGQGN
+99 RYMLVQGQGN

-135 YGDIEKETVSYSPN
+135 LNDLEKETVSFSPN
-149 YDGSEFIPDVLPTK
+149 YDGSEYIPDVLPTK

-183 PPHNLTEVL
+183 PPHNLNEVI
-192 NASVNLINDPK
+192 NGSISLIHNPK
-203 LSIDDLIKDIS
+203 ISIDELIKDIS

-235 TGRGIIHIRSN
+235 TGRGIIHVRSN

-252 EKSGKQ
+252 KSGKQ

-270 KAKMLEKIA
+270 KARMLEKIA
-279 ELVKEK
+279 ELVKDK

-306 EVRKGDSVEV
+306 EIRKGDSADVI
-316 LENNLFAQ
+316 ENNLFSQ

-349 EMLEAF
+349 EMLHAF
-355 IKHRKDIITKRT
+355 IKHRKEIITKRT
-367 KYDLKKAKDRGH
+367 KYDLKKAKERGH

-392 EVITIIKKSKDPK
+392 EVISIIKKSKDPK
-405 LAADAICKKVWK
+405 VASEALSKKIWK

-423 ILKKVGKD
+423 ILKKVGND
-431 ACKPKGLSNDLGING
+431 ACKPKGIDKSLGIKG
-446 KKYKLSPDQ
+446 KKYKLSNDQ

-470 EQDNLSNEFSD
+470 EQDNLSSEFNE
-481 IVAKII
+481 IVTKIMA
-487 DLQKILDDKETLKN
+487 LQKILDDKDTLKS

-506 LEEVKTNFGDERRTL
+506 LEDIQNSFGDDRKTK

-527 GITNEDLIPEEM
+527 GITNEDLIPEET

-569 AAAVKEED
+569 AASVKEED
-577 LIQNLYVLSSHMQIL
+577 LIQNLYVLSSHVQIL

-620 VNMLNLDDDESVSD
+620 VNMLNLDDDESVSE
-634 ILPVS
+634 ILPVD
-639 EFSDD
+639 EFSEDK
-644 QFIFMATRNG
+644 FIFMATQKG

-659 NLSLFSK
+659 QLSLFAK

-677 DEDDKLVGTAITSG
+677 DEDDKLIGSAITSG
-691 DNEILLA
+691 NEEILLA
-698 SSSGKLIRFNES
+698 SNAGKLIRFNES
-710 HVRPMGRTAR
+710 HVRAMGRAAR
-720 GVRGIRLKKDEKLI
+720 GVRGIKLKKGAKLI
-734 SLMIADSEKTILCVS
+734 SLMLGNPNKTILCVS

-757 ALDDFPSHN
+757 KLEDFPSHN

-781 GSMVSAALVEDE
+781 GLMVSATLVDDE

-804 MIRTSVSQVPTLS
+804 MIRTSVSQIPTLS
-817 RNTQGVKVITPK
+817 RNTQGVKIITPK
-829 EGEKLIECVT
+829 EGEKLTECVN
-839 IPTRTKITK
+839 IPSEEE
-848 RTNNAQMEFLRWARC
+848 QE
-863 HI
+863 

>member
-99 RYPIVEGQGN
+99 RYMLVQGQGN

-135 YGDIEKETVSYSPN
+135 LNDLEKETVSFSPN
-149 YDGSEFIPDVLPTK
+149 YDGSEYIPDVLPTK

-183 PPHNLTEVL
+183 PPHNLNEVI
-192 NASVNLINDPK
+192 NGSISLIHNPK
-203 LSIDDLIKDIS
+203 ISIDELIKDIS

-235 TGRGIIHIRSN
+235 TGRGIIHVRSN

-252 EKSGKQ
+252 KSGKQ

-270 KAKMLEKIA
+270 KARMLEKIA
-279 ELVKEK
+279 ELVKDK

-306 EVRKGDSVEV
+306 EIRKGDSADVI
-316 LENNLFAQ
+316 ENNLFSQ

-349 EMLEAF
+349 EMLHAF
-355 IKHRKDIITKRT
+355 IKHRKEIITKRT
-367 KYDLKKAKDRGH
+367 KYDLKKAKERGH

-392 EVITIIKKSKDPK
+392 EVILIIKKSKDPK
-405 LAADAICKKVWK
+405 VASEALSKKIWK

-423 ILKKVGKD
+423 ILKKVGND
-431 ACKPKGLSNDLGING
+431 ACKPKGIDKSLGIKG
-446 KKYKLSPDQ
+446 KKYKLSNDQ

-470 EQDNLSNEFSD
+470 EQDNLSSEFNE
-481 IVAKII
+481 IVTKIMA
-487 DLQKILDDKETLKN
+487 LQKILDDKDTLKS

-506 LEEVKTNFGDERRTL
+506 LEDIQNSFGDDRKTK

-527 GITNEDLIPEEM
+527 GITNEDLIPEET

-569 AAAVKEED
+569 AASVKEED
-577 LIQNLYVLSSHMQIL
+577 LIQNLYVLSSHVQIL

-620 VNMLNLDDDESVSD
+620 VNMLNLDDDESISE
-634 ILPVS
+634 ILPVD
-639 EFSDD
+639 EFSEDK
-644 QFIFMATRNG
+644 FIFMATQKG

-659 NLSLFSK
+659 QLSLFAK

-677 DEDDKLVGTAITSG
+677 DEDDKLIGSAITSG
-691 DNEILLA
+691 NDEILLA
-698 SSSGKLIRFNES
+698 SNAGKLIRFNES
-710 HVRPMGRTAR
+710 HVRAMGRTAR
-720 GVRGIRLKKDEKLI
+720 GVRGIKLKKGAKLI
-734 SLMIADSEKTILCVS
+734 SLMLGNPNKTILCVS

-757 ALDDFPSHN
+757 KLEDFPSHN

-781 GSMVSAALVEDE
+781 GLMVSATLVDDE

-804 MIRTSVSQVPTLS
+804 MIRTSVSQIPTLS
-817 RNTQGVKVITPK
+817 RNTQGVKIITPK
-829 EGEKLIECVT
+829 EGEKLTECVN
-839 IPTRTKITK
+839 IPSEEE
-848 RTNNAQMEFLRWARC
+848 QE
-863 HI
+863 

>member
-10 SVNIEDEL
+10 NVNIQDEL

-38 RDGLKPVHRRILYAM
+38 RDGLKPVHRRILFAM
-53 YDLKNSYNKPYK
+53 HDLKNTYNKPYK

-84 AVYDAMV
+84 AVYEAMV

-99 RYPIVEGQGN
+99 RYMVVEGQGN

-115 DPPAAMR
+115 DRPAAMR
-122 YTEVRMAKITDQM
+122 YTEVRMAKITDHM
-135 YGDIEKETVSYSPN
+135 LGDLEKDTVSFSPN

-163 IPNLLVNGSSGIAV
+163 VPYLLINGSSGIAV

-183 PPHNLTEVL
+183 PPHNLTEV
-192 NASVNLINDPK
+192 INGCLK
-203 LSIDDLIKDIS
+203 LVDNPNSSIDELIHEIS

-221 GTIDGKAGIYEAYK
+221 GTIDGRAGIYEAYK

-252 EKSGKQ
+252 KNGKQ
-258 SLIINEIPFMVN
+258 SLIVNEIPYMVN

-324 TQLEQSFGINF
+324 TQLEQSFGINL
-335 TVLVDG
+335 TVLVEG

-349 EMLEAF
+349 EILEAF

-367 KYDLKKAKDRGH
+367 IFDLKKAKERGH

-405 LAADAICKKVWK
+405 VAAEALIKKQWK

-431 ACKPKGLSNDLGING
+431 ACKPLDIKAEYGLNG
-446 KKYKLSPDQ
+446 KKYKLSPEQ

-470 EQDNLSNEFSD
+470 EQDNLNSEFSD
-481 IVAKII
+481 IIEKI
-487 DLQKILDDKETLKN
+487 LEFQKILDDKATLEALLVDELNEIKN
-501 LMIEE
+501 
-506 LEEVKTNFGDERRTL
+506 NFGDERRTL

-527 GITNEDLIPEEM
+527 GITNEDLIPEET
-539 RVLTVSRSGYAKT
+539 RVLTISRSGYAKT

-577 LIQNLYVLSSHMQIL
+577 LIQNLYVLSSHTQIL

-634 ILPVS
+634 ILPVG
-639 EFSDD
+639 EFSEDE
-644 QFIFMATRNG
+644 FVFMATRNG

-677 DEDDKLVGTAITSG
+677 DDDDRLIGTAITTG
-691 DNEILLA
+691 NQEILLA
-698 SSSGKLIRFNES
+698 SSAGKLIRFAEDQ
-710 HVRPMGRTAR
+710 VRHMGRTAR
-720 GVRGIRLKKDEKLI
+720 GVRGMKLKKDEKII
-734 SLMIADSEKTILCVS
+734 SLMIADDTKTVLCVS

-757 ALDDFPSHN
+757 NLDDFPAHN

-781 GSMVSAALVEDE
+781 GLMVSSALVD
-793 DGIMLISDKGT
+793 DDAGIMLISDKGT
-804 MIRTSVSQVPTLS
+804 MIRTSVSQIPTLS

-829 EGEKLIECVT
+829 DGEKLIECVT
-839 IPTRTKITK
+839 IPDEDEDEVE
-848 RTNNAQMEFLRWARC
+848 ASE
-863 HI
+863 

>member
-38 RDGLKPVHRRILYAM
+38 RDGLKPVHRRILFAM

-91 RMAQDFSM
+91 RMAQDFSL
-99 RYPIVEGQGN
+99 RYTLVEGQGN

-135 YGDIEKETVSYSPN
+135 LGDLEKDTVSFSPN
-149 YDGSEFIPDVLPTK
+149 YDGSEHIPDVLPTK
-163 IPNLLVNGSSGIAV
+163 IPNLLINGSSGIAV

-183 PPHNLTEVL
+183 PPHNLNEVITGCI
-192 NASVNLINDPK
+192 NLIENPK
-203 LSIDDLIKDIS
+203 LSIDELIKDIP

-221 GTIDGKAGIYEAYK
+221 GTIDGRAGIYEAYK

-252 EKSGKQ
+252 KSGKQ

-270 KAKMLEKIA
+270 KARMLEKIA
-279 ELVKEK
+279 ELVKDK

-324 TQLEQSFGINF
+324 TQLEQSFGINL
-335 TVLVDG
+335 TVLSQG

-349 EMLEAF
+349 EILEAF
-355 IKHRKDIITKRT
+355 IEHRKDVIIKRT
-367 KYDLKKAKDRGH
+367 KFDLKKAKERGH

-384 MVAIANID
+384 MVSIANID
-392 EVITIIKKSKDPK
+392 EVISIIKKSKDPK
-405 LAADAICKKVWK
+405 VAAEALCKKQWD
-417 AGPVEA
+417 AGPLHA
-423 ILKKVGKD
+423 ILKKVGED
-431 ACKPKGLSNDLGING
+431 ACKPKGLSKDVGIKG
-446 KKYKLSPDQ
+446 KKYKLSHLQ

-470 EQDNLSNEFSD
+470 EQDNLNNEFSD
-481 IVAKII
+481 IITKILE
-487 DLQKILDDKETLKN
+487 LQKILDDKATLQA
-501 LMIEE
+501 LIIDE
-506 LEEVKTNFGDERRTL
+506 LNQIKTTFGDERKTL

-527 GITNEDLIPEEM
+527 GITNEDLIPEET

-569 AAAVKEED
+569 AASVKEED
-577 LIQNLYVLSSHMQIL
+577 LIQNLYVLSSHVQIL

-605 YEIPVASRTSKGRPL
+605 YEIPVASRISKGRPL
-620 VNMLNLDDDESVSD
+620 VNMLNLDDDESVSE
-634 ILPVS
+634 ILPVD

-644 QFIFMATRNG
+644 KYIFMATRKG

-659 NLSLFSK
+659 NLSLFAK

-677 DEDDKLVGTAITSG
+677 DDDDVLIGTAITSG
-691 DNEILLA
+691 EDEILLA
-698 SSSGKLIRFNES
+698 SSSGKLIRFSES

-720 GVRGIRLKKDEKLI
+720 GVRGIKLKKGEKLI
-734 SLMIADSEKTILCVS
+734 SLMLGDPSKTILCVS
-749 ENGYGKKT
+749 ENGFGKKT
-757 ALDDFPSHN
+757 NLEDFPSHN

-781 GSMVSAALVEDE
+781 GAMVSSTLVEDD

-804 MIRTSVSQVPTLS
+804 MIRTSVEQVPTLS
-817 RNTQGVKVITPK
+817 RNTQGVKIITPK
-829 EGEKLIECVT
+829 DGEKLIECVT
-839 IPTRTKITK
+839 IPKEDDEDDD
-848 RTNNAQMEFLRWARC
+848 Q
-863 HI
+863 

>member
-10 SVNIEDEL
+10 NVNIQDEL

-38 RDGLKPVHRRILYAM
+38 RDGLKPVHRRILFAM
-53 YDLKNSYNKPYK
+53 HDLKNTYNKPYK

-84 AVYDAMV
+84 AVYEAMV

-99 RYPIVEGQGN
+99 RYMVVEGQGN

-115 DPPAAMR
+115 DRPAAMR
-122 YTEVRMAKITDQM
+122 YTEVRMAKITDHM
-135 YGDIEKETVSYSPN
+135 LGDLEKDTVSFSPN

-163 IPNLLVNGSSGIAV
+163 IPYLLINGSSGIAV

-183 PPHNLTEVL
+183 PPHNLTEV
-192 NASVNLINDPK
+192 INGCLK
-203 LSIDDLIKDIS
+203 LVEKPDSSIDDLIHEIS

-221 GTIDGKAGIYEAYK
+221 GTIDGRAGIYEAYK

-252 EKSGKQ
+252 KNGKQ
-258 SLIINEIPFMVN
+258 SLIVNEIPYMVN

-324 TQLEQSFGINF
+324 TQLEQSFGINL

-341 QPKEVNLK
+341 QPREVNLK
-349 EMLEAF
+349 EILEAF
-355 IKHRKDIITKRT
+355 IKHRKNIITKRT
-367 KYDLKKAKDRGH
+367 IFDLKKAKERGH

-405 LAADAICKKVWK
+405 VAAEALIKKQWK

-431 ACKPKGLSNDLGING
+431 ACKPLDSKAEYGLNG

-470 EQDNLSNEFSD
+470 EQDNLNSEFSD
-481 IVAKII
+481 IVEKILE
-487 DLQKILDDKETLKN
+487 LQKILDDKATLETILVNELNEIKN
-501 LMIEE
+501 
-506 LEEVKTNFGDERRTL
+506 NFGDERRTL

-527 GITNEDLIPEEM
+527 GITNEDLIPEET
-539 RVLTVSRSGYAKT
+539 RVLTISRSGYAKT

-577 LIQNLYVLSSHMQIL
+577 LIQNLYVLSSHTQIL

-634 ILPVS
+634 ILPVG
-639 EFSDD
+639 EFSED
-644 QFIFMATRNG
+644 QFVFMATRNG

-677 DEDDKLVGTAITSG
+677 DDDDRLIGTAITNGSQ
-691 DNEILLA
+691 EILLA
-698 SSSGKLIRFNES
+698 SSSGKLIRFEEDQ
-710 HVRPMGRTAR
+710 VRHMGRTAR
-720 GVRGIRLKKDEKLI
+720 GVRGMKLKKDEKII
-734 SLMIADSEKTILCVS
+734 SLMIADNTKTVLCVS

-757 ALDDFPSHN
+757 NLDDFPAHN

-781 GSMVSAALVEDE
+781 GLMVSSALVD
-793 DGIMLISDKGT
+793 DDAGIMLISDKGT
-804 MIRTSVSQVPTLS
+804 MIRTSVSQIPTLS

-829 EGEKLIECVT
+829 DGEKLIECVT
-839 IPTRTKITK
+839 IPDEDEDEVE
-848 RTNNAQMEFLRWARC
+848 ASE
-863 HI
+863 

>member
-1 MSDFAKEII
+1 MSEFAKEII

-135 YGDIEKETVSYSPN
+135 YGDLEKETVSFSPN

-163 IPNLLVNGSSGIAV
+163 IPTLLVNGSSGIAV

-192 NASVNLINDPK
+192 NACINLINDSK

-221 GTIDGKAGIYEAYK
+221 GTIDGRAGIYEAYK
-235 TGRGIIHIRSN
+235 TGRGIIHTRSN

-258 SLIINEIPFMVN
+258 SLIINEIPYMVN
-270 KAKMLEKIA
+270 KARMLEKIA
-279 ELVKEK
+279 ELVKDK

-355 IKHRKDIITKRT
+355 VKHRKDIITKRT
-367 KYDLKKAKDRGH
+367 KYDLKKAKERGH

-405 LAADAICKKVWK
+405 LAAEALCKKDWK

-423 ILKKVGKD
+423 ILKKVGSD
-431 ACKPKGLSNDLGING
+431 ACKPKGLSKDLGISG
-446 KKYKLSPDQ
+446 KKYKLSADQ

-470 EQDNLSNEFSD
+470 EQDNLSNEFAD
-481 IVAKII
+481 IVLKIT
-487 DLQKILDDKETLKN
+487 DLQKILDDKVVLKT
-501 LMIEE
+501 LMIDE
-506 LEEVKTNFGDERRTL
+506 LDEIRNNFGDERRTM

-634 ILPVS
+634 ILPVN
-639 EFSDD
+639 EFSED
-644 QFIFMATRNG
+644 QFIFMATKKG

-677 DEDDKLVGTAITSG
+677 DDDDKLIGTAITSG
-691 DNEILLA
+691 DDEILLA

-710 HVRPMGRTAR
+710 HVRQMGRTAR
-720 GVRGIRLKKDEKLI
+720 GVRGIRLKKDERLI
-734 SLMIADSEKTILCVS
+734 SLMVGDPMKTILCVS

-757 ALDDFPSHN
+757 KLDDFPSHN

-804 MIRTSVSQVPTLS
+804 MIRTSVAQVPTLS
-817 RNTQGVKVITPK
+817 RNTQGVKIISPK
-829 EGEKLIECVT
+829 DGEKLIECVT
-839 IPTRTKITK
+839 IP
-848 RTNNAQMEFLRWARC
+848 NEEDQEEE
-863 HI
+863 

>member
-10 SVNIEDEL
+10 NVNIQDEL

-38 RDGLKPVHRRILYAM
+38 RDGLKPVHRRILFAM
-53 YDLKNSYNKPYK
+53 HDLKNTYNKPYK

-84 AVYDAMV
+84 AVYEAMV

-99 RYPIVEGQGN
+99 RYMVVEGQGN

-115 DPPAAMR
+115 DRPAAMR
-122 YTEVRMAKITDQM
+122 YTEVRMAKITDHM
-135 YGDIEKETVSYSPN
+135 LGDLEKDTVSFSPN

-163 IPNLLVNGSSGIAV
+163 VPYLLINGSSGIAV

-183 PPHNLTEVL
+183 PPHNLTEVINGCL
-192 NASVNLINDPK
+192 KLVDNPDSSIDELINE
-203 LSIDDLIKDIS
+203 IS

-221 GTIDGKAGIYEAYK
+221 GTIDGRAGIYEAYK

-252 EKSGKQ
+252 KNGKQ
-258 SLIINEIPFMVN
+258 SLIVNEIPYMVN

-324 TQLEQSFGINF
+324 TQLEQSFGINL
-335 TVLVDG
+335 TVLVEG

-349 EMLEAF
+349 EILEAF

-367 KYDLKKAKDRGH
+367 IFDLKKAKERGH

-405 LAADAICKKVWK
+405 VAAEALIKKQWK

-431 ACKPKGLSNDLGING
+431 ACKPLDIKAEYGLNG
-446 KKYKLSPDQ
+446 KKYKLSPEQ

-470 EQDNLSNEFSD
+470 EQDNLNSEFSD
-481 IVAKII
+481 IIEKI
-487 DLQKILDDKETLKN
+487 LEFQKILDDKATLEALLVDELNEIKN
-501 LMIEE
+501 
-506 LEEVKTNFGDERRTL
+506 NFGDERRTL

-527 GITNEDLIPEEM
+527 GITNEDLIPEET
-539 RVLTVSRSGYAKT
+539 RVLTISRSGYAKT

-577 LIQNLYVLSSHMQIL
+577 LIQNLYVLSSHTQIL

-634 ILPVS
+634 ILPVG
-639 EFSDD
+639 EFSEDE
-644 QFIFMATRNG
+644 FVFMATRNG

-677 DEDDKLVGTAITSG
+677 DDDDRLIGTAITTG
-691 DNEILLA
+691 NQEILLA
-698 SSSGKLIRFNES
+698 SSAGKLIRFAEDQ
-710 HVRPMGRTAR
+710 VRHMGRTAR
-720 GVRGIRLKKDEKLI
+720 GVRGMKLKKDEKII
-734 SLMIADSEKTILCVS
+734 SLMIADDTKTVLCVS

-757 ALDDFPSHN
+757 NLDDFPAHN

-781 GSMVSAALVEDE
+781 GLMVSSALVD
-793 DGIMLISDKGT
+793 DDAGIMLISDKGT
-804 MIRTSVSQVPTLS
+804 MIRTSVSQIPTLS

-839 IPTRTKITK
+839 IPDEDEDEDE
-848 RTNNAQMEFLRWARC
+848 ASE
-863 HI
+863 

>member
-183 PPHNLTEVL
+183 PPHNLTEVI
-192 NASVNLINDPK
+192 NASINLINNPK

-221 GTIDGKAGIYEAYK
+221 GTIDGRAGIYEAYK
-235 TGRGIIHIRSN
+235 TGRGIIHTRSN

-270 KAKMLEKIA
+270 KARMLEKIA
-279 ELVKEK
+279 ELVKDK

-355 IKHRKDIITKRT
+355 VKHRKDIITKRT

-405 LAADAICKKVWK
+405 LAAEALCKKVWK

-423 ILKKVGKD
+423 ILKKVGND
-431 ACKPKGLSNDLGING
+431 ACKPKGLSKDLGING
-446 KKYKLSPDQ
+446 KKYKLSSDQ

-470 EQDNLSNEFSD
+470 EQDNLSGEFSE
-481 IVAKII
+481 IVSKII

-501 LMIEE
+501 LMIDE
-506 LEEVKTNFGDERRTL
+506 LEEVKSNFGDERRTL

-569 AAAVKEED
+569 AASVKEED

-620 VNMLNLDDDESVSD
+620 VNMLNLDDDESVSE

-639 EFSDD
+639 EFSDEKC
-644 QFIFMATRNG
+644 IFMAT
-654 TTKKT
+654 
-659 NLSLFSK
+659 
-666 KYKSGIKAINL
+666 
-677 DEDDKLVGTAITSG
+677 
-691 DNEILLA
+691 
-698 SSSGKLIRFNES
+698 
-710 HVRPMGRTAR
+710 
-720 GVRGIRLKKDEKLI
+720 
-734 SLMIADSEKTILCVS
+734 
-749 ENGYGKKT
+749 
-757 ALDDFPSHN
+757 
-766 RGGQGVISMKTSERN
+766 
-781 GSMVSAALVEDE
+781 
-793 DGIMLISDKGT
+793 
-804 MIRTSVSQVPTLS
+804 
-817 RNTQGVKVITPK
+817 
-829 EGEKLIECVT
+829 
-839 IPTRTKITK
+839 
-848 RTNNAQMEFLRWARC
+848 
-863 HI
+863 